1 MTTITVSLPA
11 DRWQKLREIAAQY
24 RVTPED
30 LVRVSIE
37 EMLARPEE
45 DFKQAV
51 NYVLNKNA
59 ELYRR
64 LA

>member
-11 DRWQKLREIAAQY
+11 DRLQKLREVAAQY
-24 RVTPED
+24 RVAPED
-30 LVRVSIE
+30 LVRASVE
-37 EMLARPEE
+37 ELLARPEDE
-45 DFKQAV
+45 FKQALE
-51 NYVLNKNA
+51 YVLNKNA